1 MFAPRYVIY
10 AGTAVMKL
18 DSEGN
23 PTKELAEAGR
33 GKHWKTVEND
43 RKFMVD
49 WWMFHGF
56 SI

>member
-23 PTKELAEAGR
+23 PTKELAEAWENM
-33 GKHWKTVEND
+33 GKLRKMIENS
-43 RKFMVD
+43 
-49 WWMFHGF
+49 WWIG
-56 SI
+56 